1 MNFSEMKQGVFVAK
15 MDIIVNPTGR
25 LQGEIQALSSKNYTT
40 RYLLAAA
47 LADGT
52 STILYPALSEDG
64 EAMRRCIRDLGARLE
79 EDDEKI
85 VITGF
90 GRHPRPVK
98 ELDVGNAGAV
108 LRFILSIAALL
119 PEEVTFVNRYPQSL
133 GKRPHDDLI
142 MALQDMGAEIT
153 HHNGRLPITV
163 KGGRLRGGRIRV
175 SGKVSSQ
182 YLSSLL
188 FLTPL
193 LDEDSEIE
201 VLHDLK
207 SKVVVGQTLEVLS
220 QAGIHVEASEDLMH
234 YRVPGRQRYKAQ
246 TYIVQGDYPG
256 SAAILAAAAV
266 TQSDVKVHRLTEDSR
281 QGERA
286 VVDVLRAMNVPLEH
300 QNGTV
305 HVRGNGRLK
314 AVEFDGDAF
323 TDAVLAMVAASVFA
337 EGTSRF
343 YNVENLR
350 YKECDRITDFLTELR
365 KAGANVEERK
375 DEIIVH
381 GRPEG
386 VEGGVEIDAH
396 FDHRV
401 IMALSVV
408 GLRAARPIRIRDAH
422 HVAKSY
428 PQFFDHMK
436 ALGAQVEWVDSRTD
450 TSS

>member
-1 MNFSEMKQGVFVAK
+1 
-15 MDIIVNPTGR
+15 MDMIVTPTGR

-40 RYLLAAA
+40 RYLLVAA
-47 LADGT
+47 LAEGT
-52 STILYPALSEDG
+52 STILHPAHSEDG
-64 EAMRRCIRDLGARLE
+64 EAMRRCIRDLGAVVE

-90 GRHPRPVK
+90 GRNPHPAK
-98 ELDVGNAGAV
+98 ELNVGNAGAV
-108 LRFILSIAALL
+108 LRFVMSIAALL
-119 PEEVTFVNRYPQSL
+119 PEVRFVNAYPQSL

-142 MALQDMGAEIT
+142 AALESMGVQIDHEQ
-153 HHNGRLPITV
+153 GKLPMTI
-163 KGGRLRGGRIRV
+163 RGGNPRGGKIQV
-175 SGKVSSQ
+175 SGNVSSQ
-182 YLSSLL
+182 FLSSLL

-207 SKVVVGQTLEVLS
+207 SKVVVGQTLEVLA
-220 QAGIHVEASEDLMH
+220 QAGIVIEASDDLMH
-234 YRVPGRQRYKAQ
+234 YRIPGKQKYRAQ
-246 TYIVQGDYPG
+246 TYVVQGDYPG

-266 TQSDVKVHRLTEDSR
+266 TDSDVVVHRLMENSK

-286 VVDVLRAMNVPLEH
+286 VVDVLKAMQVPLTHE
-300 QNGTV
+300 NGIV
-305 HVRGNGRLK
+305 HVKGNGKLV
-314 AVEFDGDAF
+314 AGEFDGDEF
-323 TDAVLAMVAASVFA
+323 TDGVLAMVAASVFA

-350 YKECDRITDFLTELR
+350 YKECDRITDYLAELR
-365 KAGANVEERK
+365 KAGARVEEK
-375 DEIIVH
+375 QDEIIVH

-401 IMALSVV
+401 IMALTIV
-408 GLRAARPIRIRDAH
+408 GLRSKQPIRIKDAH

-428 PQFFDHMK
+428 PHYFDHLK
-436 ALGAQVEWVDSRTD
+436 ALGAQVEWVS
-450 TSS
+450 

>member
-1 MNFSEMKQGVFVAK
+1 
-15 MDIIVNPTGR
+15 MDMIVTPTER

-40 RYLLAAA
+40 RYLLVAA

-52 STILYPALSEDG
+52 STILHPAHSEDG
-64 EAMRRCIRDLGARLE
+64 EAMRRCIRDLGAVIE

-90 GRHPRPVK
+90 GRHPKPTK
-98 ELDVGNAGAV
+98 ELNVGNAGAV
-108 LRFILSIAALL
+108 LRFVMSIAALL
-119 PEEVTFVNRYPQSL
+119 PEVHFVNAYPQSL

-142 MALQDMGAEIT
+142 TSLESMGVSIE
-153 HHNGRLPITV
+153 HQQGKLPMTI
-163 KGGRLRGGRIRV
+163 RGGNPRGGKIQV
-175 SGKVSSQ
+175 SGNVSSQ
-182 YLSSLL
+182 FLSSLL

-207 SKVVVGQTLEVLS
+207 SKVVVGQTLEVLA
-220 QAGIHVEASEDLMH
+220 QAGIVIEASEDLMH
-234 YRVPGRQRYKAQ
+234 YRVPGRQKYRAQ
-246 TYIVQGDYPG
+246 TYVVQGDYPG
-256 SAAILAAAAV
+256 SAAILAAASV
-266 TQSDVKVHRLTEDSR
+266 TKSDVVVHRLMENSK

-286 VVDVLRAMNVPLEH
+286 VVDVLKAMQVPLTHE
-300 QNGTV
+300 NGIV
-305 HVRGNGRLK
+305 HVKGNGKLV
-314 AVEFDGDAF
+314 AGEFDGDEF
-323 TDAVLAMVAASVFA
+323 TDGVLAMVAASVFA

-350 YKECDRITDFLTELR
+350 YKECDRITDYLAELR
-365 KAGANVEERK
+365 KAGANVEEKR

-401 IMALSVV
+401 IMALSIV
-408 GLRAARPIRIRDAH
+408 GLRAKAPIRIKDAH

-428 PQFFDHMK
+428 PHYFDHLK
-436 ALGAQVEWVDSRTD
+436 ALGAQVKWVN
-450 TSS
+450 